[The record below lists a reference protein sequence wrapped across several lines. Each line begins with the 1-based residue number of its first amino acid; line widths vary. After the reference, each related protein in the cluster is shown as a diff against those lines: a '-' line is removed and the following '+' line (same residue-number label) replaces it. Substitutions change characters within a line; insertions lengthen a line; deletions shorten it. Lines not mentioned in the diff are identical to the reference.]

1 MYPKSTFQY
10 RTNFAKI
17 VEVNFFH
24 EFYTDKRLT
33 GIDIAPDVE
42 TLRQLRNYS
51 LLFKEQTNG
60 FVILMDKSILLQ
72 SPTFAGPLE
81 LKFDFTV
88 KDQYFLNITDIPFHY
103 NHLFVF
109 KNEFPDTNLLH
120 KNFYVDEENI
130 FESQKG
136 GISGRIEL
144 KINDNN
150 EFFGS
155 EEDDKTKFTLLNYE
169 VKFNSRKV
177 KTRFNLY
184 SNQADID
191 LKQYY
196 IVDESDQK
204 RLDDFQARTL
214 ENGLDVTS
222 YVFEQ
227 SYSIKD
233 RYDFKF
239 SLKKDDPY
247 EKTFSKTSPQPT
259 IKSMSYD
266 RIINQFINDI
276 FILVD

>member
-17 VEVNFFH
+17 IEVNFFH
-24 EFYTDKRLT
+24 EFYTDKLLT
-33 GIDIAPDVE
+33 GIDIAPDLE

-51 LLFKEQTNG
+51 LLFKQQTNG
-60 FVILMDKSILLQ
+60 FVILMDKSTLLQ
-72 SPTFAGPLE
+72 SPSFTGPLK

-155 EEDDKTKFTLLNYE
+155 EEEDKTKFTLLNYE

-204 RLDDFQARTL
+204 RLDDFQVRTL

-247 EKTFSKTSPQPT
+247 EKTFSKTIPQPT

-266 RIINQFINDI
+266 RVINQFINDI